1 MPGLFQA
8 LRDRGDLAWGCEQDK
23 SLVRLLSRACSLHD
37 GSGTRAY
44 KGPALSLML
53 CCEYHLDIQSF
64 LNKDS
69 NLQFVLGPTNPVVTL
84 ALPSGSSYLERR
96 LNRTPI
102 SGHETCYEEVN

>member
-37 GSGTRAY
+37 GSGTGAY

-53 CCEYHLDIQSF
+53 CCGHLDIQSF
-64 LNKDS
+64 LDKNP
-69 NLQFVLGPTNPVVTL
+69 NLQFVLDPTNPVITL
-84 ALPSGSSYLERR
+84 ALPSGSSHLEQR